1 MKLVAS
7 KPARLHCLNCDATY
21 SLPAGGSFKL
31 FNELKCPLDE
41 FELLLWVGGPN
52 GKGYPFCPYCYVFP
66 PFRYPRIRDSKV
78 DWSRVFPINNTNF
91 SIEKWRKA
99 VDVIN
104 ARIHRVLMV
113 WMQLELHHAENA
125 PTVFLFWILLQG
137 QNGNWLV
144 ISKKYLFTVFCV
156 WAATWMC
163 LFYFRCQVVIKV
175 CEDANKLSV
184 ASSTCPECDARQIN
198 VEYRPVNS

>member
-1 MKLVAS
+1 MRHIPCRRVEVSNYSTNWNVHLTNSNYCCGLEVQTEKDILFALTATFSRHSGILEFVIVKLTEIEH
-7 KPARLHCLNCDATY
+7 L
-21 SLPAGGSFKL
+21 
-31 FNELKCPLDE
+31 
-41 FELLLWVGGPN
+41 
-52 GKGYPFCPYCYVFP
+52 
-66 PFRYPRIRDSKV
+66 
-78 DWSRVFPINNTNF
+78 PINNTNF

-125 PTVFLFWILLQG
+125 PTVFLSWILLQG

-156 WAATWMC
+156 WASTWMC